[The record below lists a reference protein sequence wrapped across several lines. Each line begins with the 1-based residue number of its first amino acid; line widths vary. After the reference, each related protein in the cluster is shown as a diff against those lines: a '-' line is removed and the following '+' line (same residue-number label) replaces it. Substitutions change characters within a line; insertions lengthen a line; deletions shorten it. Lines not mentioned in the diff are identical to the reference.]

1 MGVLWFNGATQKGT
15 KMNYEVEVDRLFREA
30 DLERGSVCENPVTGS
45 KFVPGIDRI
54 KPQKERARRAL
65 EARDWFAHHG
75 PPDAPPLPLSYGDRE
90 DLKRGGLPHL
100 VAWFAR
106 SLAARVY
113 NYREH
118 PLFDDY
124 AAGVLASP
132 DAPDFITKNEELR
145 RRFPP
150 RPLEGLD
157 GGMYWDPPKLRK
169 RCRHR
174 IGRRLGF
181 G

>member
-1 MGVLWFNGATQKGT
+1 
-15 KMNYEVEVDRLFREA
+15 MNYEAEVDRLFKEA

-54 KPQKERARRAL
+54 KPQKERASLAL
-65 EARDWFAHHG
+65 EARDWFTHHG
-75 PPDAPPLPLSYGDRE
+75 PPDASPLPLSYGDRE

-106 SLAARVY
+106 SLAARAY

-124 AAGVLASP
+124 AAGVLASAY
-132 DAPDFITKNEELR
+132 APEFITRDQQLQG
-145 RRFPP
+145 RFPP
-150 RPLEGLD
+150 RHLPGL
-157 GGMYWDPPKLRK
+157 GPGLYWDPPEPAGN
-169 RCRHR
+169 RCRRR